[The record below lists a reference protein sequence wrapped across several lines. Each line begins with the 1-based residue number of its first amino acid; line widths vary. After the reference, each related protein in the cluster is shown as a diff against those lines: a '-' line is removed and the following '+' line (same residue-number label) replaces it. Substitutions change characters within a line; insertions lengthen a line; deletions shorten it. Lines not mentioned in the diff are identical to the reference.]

1 MDKDRSTEM
10 SHDLT
15 RFASRY
21 WAGEAEVARTFFAEK
36 RTEEEHLRWLGL
48 QANKE
53 LQPREGGII
62 EKLITKLSDDF
73 PHLEKTASRDDFLY
87 TMQFLME
94 EFRHYKLFADVIDYI
109 TGRRLTMDELVNYD
123 LPEDRVLRQVRAD
136 YAAKHG
142 DLARFAS
149 SFCEGGG
156 ASIYYEGM
164 LLKGSELNDR
174 IAAACKSVYDDEVD
188 HAVHG
193 ASDLTALAK
202 TDEDWQ
208 LAKEMV
214 EAISKQRVKMRN
226 EQFGSPLSDAR
237 LAEIA
242 EGKIELPDRFV
253 ALLV

>member
-1 MDKDRSTEM
+1 MDKNRSLEL
-10 SHDLT
+10 SHELT
-15 RFASRY
+15 KFASRY
-21 WAGEAEVARTFFAEK
+21 WAGEAEVARTFFAEE
-36 RTEEEHLRWLGL
+36 RSDQEHLRWLGL

-62 EKLITKLSDDF
+62 ERLITKLGDDF
-73 PHLEKTASRDDFLY
+73 PHLEKTVSRDDFLY

-94 EFRHYKLFADVIDYI
+94 EFRHYQLFADVIDYI
-109 TGRRLTMDELVNYD
+109 TGRRITMQELVNYD
-123 LPEDRVLRQVRAD
+123 LPGDQELRRIRAD
-136 YAAKHG
+136 YATKHG

-164 LLKGSELNDR
+164 IIKGSELNER
-174 IAAACKSVYDDEVD
+174 IAKACKSVYDDEVD

-202 TDEDWQ
+202 TDEDWE

-214 EAISKQRVKMRN
+214 KTISMQRVKMRN
-226 EQFGSPLSDAR
+226 EQFGSPLSDTR

-242 EGKIELPDRFV
+242 KGEIELPDRFA